1 MPPAAGFTHSAFTF
15 AHESLVARS
24 VVADADVPPGAL
36 ISFMQKGLQYVEIES
51 HLQEDGSERQC
62 DEPFFLLAP
71 HVCRVKSLYSAG
83 GKGRGG
89 GELSSGW
96 EGSGAANGG
105 GGSIEVPP
113 SDVTLLVGHKRE
125 VFVAAFHPTA
135 DILATGSGDGTA
147 RLWRLDAAA
156 GGGDPPCTVLQ
167 HSTTGGDGRKGGGAG
182 GKDKT
187 QDVAALDWS
196 PDGSRLATGMYDGRA
211 RIWSLDG
218 ALQSVLTGHTSAVFS
233 IQWSPAGQF
242 VLTGSGEGDLTSH
255 RNNSHVPTRAPL
267 LQLLRRLCVLHA
279 LLTTHCTHTHSHT
292 TLCTAADKSA
302 IVWDATTGLPA
313 QQFSHHTGPVLDVD
327 WASETTFATASSDKT
342 VSVCTLGAGG
352 GGNSNSNSGNGSPL
366 RSFVGHTDEV
376 NAIQWNP
383 AKSILAS
390 ASDDG
395 TARLWSLSSSSS
407 GSGGSGTGGDGCVG
421 VLAGHK
427 KAVYSAKWAPTG
439 EGSRNPGKAPLLA
452 T

>member
-1 MPPAAGFTHSAFTF
+1 MIQRQECGWRDGASLGAARWDSCAILRAHSERFPLRGQGAHPTMQAEECLRGSGGNHQLAHSCGDRAGSNGVVHHHARLPPAAGFTHSAFTF

-96 EGSGAANGG
+96 EGSGTANGG
-105 GGSIEVPP
+105 GVGGPGGSIEVPP

-255 RNNSHVPTRAPL
+255 RNNSHVVIAAWLFLQHRARAPSL
-267 LQLLRRLCVLHA
+267 LYYYRHRNLIAHA
-279 LLTTHCTHTHSHT
+279 LYALPP
-292 TLCTAADKSA
+292 AADKSVITA
-302 IVWDATTGLPA
+302 I
-313 QQFSHHTGPVLDVD
+313 S
-327 WASETTFATASSDKT
+327 
-342 VSVCTLGAGG
+342 
-352 GGNSNSNSGNGSPL
+352 
-366 RSFVGHTDEV
+366 
-376 NAIQWNP
+376 
-383 AKSILAS
+383 
-390 ASDDG
+390 
-395 TARLWSLSSSSS
+395 
-407 GSGGSGTGGDGCVG
+407 
-421 VLAGHK
+421 
-427 KAVYSAKWAPTG
+427 
-439 EGSRNPGKAPLLA
+439 
-452 T
+452 